1 MSKDPLQKRTT
12 SSEDE
17 PSSEAISG
25 PQCTTSTSRKM
36 AASIAL
42 QIVDSDQE
50 KDQDNTTSLT
60 LAQEIASFEFIDEKT
75 SSTSSPISSLASDFD
90 VWSPRDKD
98 TTSAQLEEEDA
109 ILAYAA
115 DANANAGNGSSVG
128 GGLVSVEAVGGGNK
142 KRFLDLIEAK
152 NLLSIPARRASAES
166 LSSPQQPQKEATAH
180 SATSTAGYGAANSE
194 DSRKSRR
201 GVLPTS
207 MSVTLDLN
215 RKVMPA
221 DGDES
226 PPDGNEA
233 AAASGGSYYNR
244 SRNNVTRKSILV
256 RQSKVDDHRSHENL
270 DEEDDEENKEE

>member
-1 MSKDPLQKRTT
+1 MSKEHLQKRTT

-17 PSSEAISG
+17 PSSEAISAG

-75 SSTSSPISSLASDFD
+75 SSTSSPITSLASDFD

-115 DANANAGNGSSVG
+115 DAG
-128 GGLVSVEAVGGGNK
+128 GGKGSGGDIFVGDTSGEDNSGNK
-142 KRFLDLIEAK
+142 KQRFLNLLEAK

-166 LSSPQQPQKEATAH
+166 LSSPQQPQKEAAL
-180 SATSTAGYGAANSE
+180 ASTGGFVAANPE

-201 GVLPTS
+201 GGMPTS

-215 RKVMPA
+215 RKVMPLA
-221 DGDES
+221 DDDAS
-226 PPDGNEA
+226 FPGNEA
-233 AAASGGSYYNR
+233 EAASGSHYNR

-256 RQSKVDDHRSHENL
+256 RQSKVEDHRSHENL
-270 DEEDDEENKEE
+270 DEEDDENKEGEE

>member
-1 MSKDPLQKRTT
+1 MMLDLHIEGAAPVTLLVRDESRSTRSTSVNKEDDLDPLLDFQDASCSSAASPPLVSKDHLQKRTT

-25 PQCTTSTSRKM
+25 PHCTTSTSRKM

-109 ILAYAA
+109 ILAYAS
-115 DANANAGNGSSVG
+115 DAGAVAGKGSGVG
-128 GGLVSVEAVGGGNK
+128 GLISVEVGGGNK
-142 KRFLDLIEAK
+142 KRFLDLLEAK
-152 NLLSIPARRASAES
+152 NLLTIP
-166 LSSPQQPQKEATAH
+166 
-180 SATSTAGYGAANSE
+180 
-194 DSRKSRR
+194 
-201 GVLPTS
+201 
-207 MSVTLDLN
+207 
-215 RKVMPA
+215 
-221 DGDES
+221 
-226 PPDGNEA
+226 
-233 AAASGGSYYNR
+233 
-244 SRNNVTRKSILV
+244 
-256 RQSKVDDHRSHENL
+256 
-270 DEEDDEENKEE
+270 